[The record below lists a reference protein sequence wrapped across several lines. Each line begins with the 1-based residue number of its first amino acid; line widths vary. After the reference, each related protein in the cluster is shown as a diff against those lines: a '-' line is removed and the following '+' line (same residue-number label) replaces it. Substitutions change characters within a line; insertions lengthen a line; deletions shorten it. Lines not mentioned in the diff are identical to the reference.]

1 MFGRPT
7 SLRQQTALYILTP
20 VCALLIMVEL
30 IGFRSIRTMLLH
42 QMQNTAISH
51 LQMTANHI
59 ETGLRLP
66 KTLLAK
72 LTTESPG
79 EVKDFLA
86 ETIRTI
92 EGVIELKLTEHTP
105 STPQPMPRTEST
117 VRVYYHPLFKNN
129 TVVLDADYAQKDK
142 INSYSAQ
149 LTISFYDLIGRIP
162 QAPWWSGLNTFM
174 LDAKGNILSPDH
186 IPLAVKS
193 DSPTTS
199 PYISKE
205 NRTRLQALIAT
216 SSTGIMPADDN
227 PTPEVIYG
235 YRTLKEAPWT
245 MVIIS
250 DGASIL
256 KPLNTFRWAYLTTS
270 LLITALML
278 FLLNLMASRIIR
290 IAKQLAETADR
301 LSNGYFDTPLQLDR
315 NDEMGQLV
323 KSFNAMS
330 GQLQK
335 GVKLQKSI
343 ILAGEIQQ
351 GLLPQAEY
359 KDHKFEAFGVSL
371 PCDETGGDFFDII
384 PCNRGKLFLVIGDVV
399 GHGIGAALLMATTRA
414 LVRSEIEHADNLA
427 SCVGRVNNLLYR
439 DTESSGSFST
449 LFILSLER
457 SNTTLRW
464 VRAGH
469 EPAMLYNLDQGSFTE
484 LKEKGVALGINPT
497 VVFEENSVELPPGE
511 HLILINS
518 DGVTDLENLHG
529 ERFGRLRLQ
538 QIVKRFARYSAE
550 AILSAICAEIKT
562 FANNRRPEDDITI
575 VIAKIH

>member
-1 MFGRPT
+1 
-7 SLRQQTALYILTP
+7 
-20 VCALLIMVEL
+20 
-30 IGFRSIRTMLLH
+30 
-42 QMQNTAISH
+42 MQNTAISH